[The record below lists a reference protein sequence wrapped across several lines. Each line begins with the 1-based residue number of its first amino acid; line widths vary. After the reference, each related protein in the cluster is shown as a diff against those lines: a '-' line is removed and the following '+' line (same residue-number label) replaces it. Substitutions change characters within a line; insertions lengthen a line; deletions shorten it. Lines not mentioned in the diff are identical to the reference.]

1 MIFAQTQ
8 LPGVYVIDP
17 EPRADERGFLARTFC
32 VDEFA
37 QASLNTQWVQCSTV
51 FNHKAGT
58 LRGMHY
64 QAAPHGE
71 IKLIRCTAGAVYDV
85 ALDVRPHSPTYR
97 QWVAV
102 ELSAANRR
110 AIYIPEGVAH
120 GMQTLTDDAELF
132 YMMSAMYHAESA
144 RGLRWDDPAFAIEW
158 PQITTKGSTRIIN
171 AKDAAWEF
179 VTP

>member
-1 MIFAQTQ
+1 MIFCETK
-8 LPGVYVIDP
+8 LPGAYVIDP

-37 QASLNTQWVQCSTV
+37 QAGLNTQWVQCSMV
-51 FNHKAGT
+51 LNHTAGT

-64 QAAPHGE
+64 QAEPYGE

-85 ALDVRPHSPTYR
+85 ALDLRQDSPAYR

-120 GMQTLTDDAELF
+120 GMQTLTDGAELL
-132 YMMSAMYHAESA
+132 YMMSAMYHVGSA
-144 RGLRWDDPAFAIEW
+144 RGVRWDDPAFAIAW
-158 PQITTKGSTRIIN
+158 PEPPRNGQARIIH
-171 AKDAAWEF
+171 AKDATWELL
-179 VTP
+179 PI